1 MVNCNINTSDHFC
14 KYTVLCVC
22 VDLEYNLTCPRVCW
36 SSFTLAE
43 ISLNPRKDTTL
54 LAYSQRGLRK
64 PDIRRLS
71 SVLAE
76 HSYIVR

>member
-14 KYTVLCVC
+14 KYTVFCVC

-43 ISLNPRKDTTL
+43 ISLNPRKDTTMEPEVIV
-54 LAYSQRGLRK
+54 SVVTRK
-64 PDIRRLS
+64 DIQS
-71 SVLAE
+71 
-76 HSYIVR
+76 